1 MSTAS
6 QATRIEKDTFGP
18 IGVPADKLWGAQ
30 TQRSLQNFD
39 ISGEQQPREI
49 IKALAQVKRASAKV
63 NHALGLQDE
72 KKTQAIMAAAD
83 EVIAGKHPGEFPLVV
98 WQTGSGTQTNMN
110 VNEVLANRASEILGG
125 ERGESR
131 LVHPNDDVNRSQSS
145 NDVFPTAM
153 HVSAVVAITEKLL
166 PAIEKLRATLAQ
178 KSKDF
183 DGIVKIGRT
192 HLQDATPLTLGQEFS
207 GYVAQLDHGA
217 THVKAA
223 LPHLCELALGGTAVG
238 TGLNAPKGYAEQ
250 VAAELATLTGMP
262 FVTAPNKFE
271 ALASADGLV
280 HAHGALKTLAASMMK
295 IANDVRWLASGPRS
309 GIGELSIPENEP
321 GSSIMPGKVNPTQSE
336 AITMLAAQVF
346 GNDVAINIGGSS
358 GNFELNV
365 FRPMIAHNFLQS
377 VRLLADGMVSF
388 NDHCAVGIEPNRE
401 RITELVDRSL
411 MLVTALNTHIGYDK
425 AAYIAKKAH
434 KEGSSLRDAAI
445 ASGHVTA
452 EQFDQWVVPGNMVG
466 K

>member
-1 MSTAS
+1 MMTPTSTR
-6 QATRIEKDTFGP
+6 TERDTFGP
-18 IGVPADKLWGAQ
+18 IEVPSHQLWGAQ

-49 IKALAQVKRASAKV
+49 IKALAQVKRASAVV
-63 NHALGLQDE
+63 NQALGLQDA
-72 KKTQAIMAAAD
+72 KKTQAIADAAD
-83 EVIAGKHPGEFPLVV
+83 EVIAGKHPSEFPLVV

-125 ERGESR
+125 ERGEGR

-153 HVSAVVAITEKLL
+153 HVAAVEALTNKLL
-166 PAIEKLRATLAQ
+166 PAIAKLRGTLAQ
-178 KSKDF
+178 KAQDF

-217 THVKAA
+217 KHVRDA

-238 TGLNAPKGYAEQ
+238 TGLNAPKGYADAA
-250 VAAELATLTGMP
+250 AAELARLTGLP

-271 ALASADGLV
+271 ALASCDALV
-280 HAHGALKTLAASMMK
+280 HAHGSLKTLAASMVK

-336 AITMLAAQVF
+336 AVTMLAAQVF
-346 GNDVAINIGGSS
+346 GNDVAINFGGAS

-365 FRPMIAHNFLQS
+365 FRPMVAHNFLQS

-401 RITELVDRSL
+401 RITQLVQGSL

-425 AAYIAKKAH
+425 AAFIAKKAH
-434 KEGSSLRDAAI
+434 KEGSSLREAAI

-452 EQFDQWVVPGNMVG
+452 EQFDQWVVPGDMVG
-466 K
+466 R

>member
-1 MSTAS
+1 MSTR
-6 QATRIEKDTFGP
+6 TERDTFGP
-18 IGVPADKLWGAQ
+18 IEVPAHQLWGAQ

-49 IKALAQVKRASAKV
+49 IKALAQVKRASARV
-63 NHALGLQDE
+63 NQALGLQDA
-72 KKTQAIMAAAD
+72 KKTEAIVAAAD
-83 EVIAGKHPGEFPLVV
+83 EVIAGHHPTEFPLVV

-125 ERGESR
+125 QRGEGR

-153 HVSAVVAITEKLL
+153 HVAAVEALTHRLL
-166 PAIEKLRATLAQ
+166 PAIARLRATLEA
-178 KSKDF
+178 KAKEFGD
-183 DGIVKIGRT
+183 IVKIGRT
-192 HLQDATPLTLGQEFS
+192 HLQDATPLTLGQEIS
-207 GYVAQLDHGA
+207 GWVAQLAHGER
-217 THVKAA
+217 HVRDA

-238 TGLNAPKGYAEQ
+238 TGLNAPKGYAEG
-250 VAAELATLTGMP
+250 VARELAELTGLP

-271 ALASADGLV
+271 ALASVDALV

-336 AITMLAAQVF
+336 AVTMLAAQVF
-346 GNDVAINIGGSS
+346 GNDVAINFGGAS

-365 FRPMIAHNFLQS
+365 FRPMVAHNFLQS

-401 RITELVDRSL
+401 RIDELVGRSL

-425 AAYIAKKAH
+425 AAFIAKKAH
-434 KEGSSLRDAAI
+434 KEGTSLREAAI

-452 EQFDQWVVPGNMVG
+452 EQFDQWVVPGHMVG
-466 K
+466 R